1 MQPSVFG
8 SLDSDD
14 PHQQDTSLWCKYNL
28 VPRLNRIPTNLRE
41 KSLTIWYVLRFL
53 ICIYL
58 PSGKRLHNY
67 GKSPFSMGKLT
78 ISMAIFNSF
87 LYVYPR
93 VYTYP
98 HILFWLLQCLYITVC
113 VERHS
118 VFVLLINMIAR
129 WVPTQTVLSSFPP
142 FSVGKP
148 LPFVQPERSESQVLH
163 WTSACQSSKMVHSTT
178 VFMRIP
184 ITEVSR
190 CPNSHCPFKTPIKMP
205 KFHKN
210 PIDYHRLSPKLPW
223 IPTFDPLQADLLR
236 LLRSIRPSVGEDEAA
251 ISPLLGCSSTTN
263 HGYWAFSSEI
273 SSESLCVF
281 VKWELLES
289 HSFEKHFGK
298 IWSLEF

>member
-1 MQPSVFG
+1 M
-8 SLDSDD
+8 L
-14 PHQQDTSLWCKYNL
+14 
-28 VPRLNRIPTNLRE
+28 
-41 KSLTIWYVLRFL
+41 
-53 ICIYL
+53 
-58 PSGKRLHNY
+58 
-67 GKSPFSMGKLT
+67 
-78 ISMAIFNSF
+78 
-87 LYVYPR
+87 VYPR

-163 WTSACQSSKMVHSTT
+163 WTSACQSSKMVQSTT

-205 KFHKN
+205 KFHIKKPLIITVYHLNFHEFPPLTRSRQTSCACSDPFAHQWGRMRPQFRHFWDVPAQQIMDIEHFQWN
-210 PIDYHRLSPKLPW
+210 PRKCGAP
-223 IPTFDPLQADLLR
+223 
-236 LLRSIRPSVGEDEAA
+236 
-251 ISPLLGCSSTTN
+251 
-263 HGYWAFSSEI
+263 
-273 SSESLCVF
+273 
-281 VKWELLES
+281 
-289 HSFEKHFGK
+289 
-298 IWSLEF
+298 